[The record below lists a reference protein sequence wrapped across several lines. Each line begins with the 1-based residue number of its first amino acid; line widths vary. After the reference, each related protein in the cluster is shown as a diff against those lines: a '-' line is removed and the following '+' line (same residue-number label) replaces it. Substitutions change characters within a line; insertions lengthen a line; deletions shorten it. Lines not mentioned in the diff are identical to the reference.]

1 MLNVFS
7 SCYLNILNIWIYFSV
22 CTFNLLGPRL
32 LVSTDDINML
42 LNVNWRNY
50 NVKNAEQLFVNYL
63 DNKTKIPSN
72 DALAIANL

>member
-1 MLNVFS
+1 MVVVPA
-7 SCYLNILNIWIYFSV
+7 IWISWIFGYIFQYVLSTV
-22 CTFNLLGPRL
+22 LGPRL